1 MTNCASTEK
10 GCCSGSCI
18 GNNATAA
25 SPDYAKYYPPD
36 AELVKSLALSPMALS
51 QLLARIEETFFA
63 EESDMYAD
71 NFRLALKGNAAQMA
85 AYQAAFNDGCCG
97 FHDDELHLT
106 NEDGSTVVVLFGYN
120 MGH

>member
-1 MTNCASTEK
+1 MTDSATADKC
-10 GCCSGSCI
+10 CCSGSCI
-18 GNNATAA
+18 TRDQAAACTAL
-25 SPDYAKYYPPD
+25 AKYYPSD

-71 NFRLALKGNAAQMA
+71 NFRLARKSDADQMA

-120 MGH
+120 LGH